1 MNRKFLA
8 AIVGAAILCG
18 CSKSDIGATNADR
31 ARSKATPNLNTVV
44 VPANVQDENG
54 IVTAPV
60 RAQTIPETA
69 RSTAR
74 ITIDENNTWRVGSIA
89 EGRIAQVLANSGD
102 VVRKGQVLARI
113 HSHDIHE
120 SRALYKRA
128 KADLARMQGMEEYS
142 LRQRDRAQRLYD
154 LKAGSLAQMEQKETE
169 LRNAQTDV
177 RNAGFELERTRIHL
191 EEVLGIPAEE
201 ADVPVSPDG
210 DDNDL
215 IPVLA
220 PADGVVMARN
230 VTPGTVV
237 TPASDLFLI
246 SNLASLWA
254 IAEVNEEYLG
264 RLRIGMPVRVSV
276 QAYPDEIFRGRIGK
290 LGESLNAQTR
300 TIQVRVDLSNTR
312 RRLKPEMYAAVEIE
326 LGAGGQ
332 TLTVPAESVQ
342 DVRGQTVVFVQTADD
357 TFEVRAVQ
365 TGRTLN
371 GSYEIT
377 SGLQDGE
384 VIAVRAAFVLKSE
397 FLKATLAN

>member
-1 MNRKFLA
+1 MNRRFLA
-8 AIVGAAILCG
+8 AIAAAVILCG
-18 CSKSDIGATNADR
+18 CSDSDVAVPGANPATN
-31 ARSKATPNLNTVV
+31 KAAPNVNKVSI
-44 VPANVQDENG
+44 PANVQVENG

-102 VVRKGQVLARI
+102 IIRKGQVLARI

-128 KADLARMQGMEEYS
+128 KADLARMQGVEEYS
-142 LRQRDRAQRLYD
+142 LRQRDRAKRLYD
-154 LKAGSLAQMEQKETE
+154 LKAGSLAQLEQKETE

-177 RNAGFELERTRIHL
+177 RNAGFELERTRTHL

-201 ADVPVSPDG
+201 TDVPAAPDG
-210 DDNDL
+210 SDNDL
-215 IPVLA
+215 IPVPA

-276 QAYPDEIFRGRIGK
+276 QAYPDEVFRGRIGK

-300 TIQVRVDLSNTR
+300 TIQVRVDLSNNR
-312 RRLKPEMYAAVEIE
+312 ARLKPEMYAAVEIE

-342 DVRGQTVVFVQTADD
+342 DVRGQSVVFVRTDGD
-357 TFEVRAVQ
+357 TFEVRSVQ

-384 VIAVRAAFVLKSE
+384 VIAIRAAFVLKSE